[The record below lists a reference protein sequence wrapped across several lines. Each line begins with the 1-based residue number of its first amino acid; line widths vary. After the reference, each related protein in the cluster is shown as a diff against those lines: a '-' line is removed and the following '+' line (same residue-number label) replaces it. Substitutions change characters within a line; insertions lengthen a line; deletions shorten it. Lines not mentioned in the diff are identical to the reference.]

1 MEKDIDRITKN
12 ADTDIVIR
20 IDDFGGK
27 RGVTIREFVRGERYT
42 GFTKSGTRIPAE
54 QFKLF
59 KQAINSIEEKELM
72 EGINSGNL
80 SNADISGKKNMAE
93 DVDSERKKVEDSDV
107 IEGTKEDSGNNVVD
121 VGEEAI

>member
-72 EGINSGNL
+72 EGINSVNL
-80 SNADISGKKNMAE
+80 NNADISGKKNMAE
-93 DVDSERKKVEDSDV
+93 EVDSEK
-107 IEGTKEDSGNNVVD
+107 KEDDDDTIVKENEGNLGNNVVD
-121 VGEEAI
+121 VGEETI

>member
-54 QFKLF
+54 HFKLF
-59 KQAINSIEEKELM
+59 KQAINSIDEKELM
-72 EGINSGNL
+72 EGIGN
-80 SNADISGKKNMAE
+80 KEMPKAE
-93 DVDSERKKVEDSDV
+93 EGEK
-107 IEGTKEDSGNNVVD
+107 IEEGQETANNVGD